1 MLILYSKQMLFMA
14 EWLDYPVFKSQ
25 EDRLAERLPFL
36 PYFTVRGSVSYVK
49 G

>member
-14 EWLDYPVFKSQ
+14 ECLDYPLFKSK
-25 EDRLAERLPFL
+25 EDRLAERLPSHL
-36 PYFTVRGSVSYVK
+36 YFTVRGSVSYVK